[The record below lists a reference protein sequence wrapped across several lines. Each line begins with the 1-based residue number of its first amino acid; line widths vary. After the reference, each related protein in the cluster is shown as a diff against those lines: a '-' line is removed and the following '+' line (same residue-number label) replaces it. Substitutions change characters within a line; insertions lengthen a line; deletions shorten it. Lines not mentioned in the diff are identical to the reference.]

1 VRAADVDE
9 LSRLAALV
17 ASQRAELDRLRSE
30 TAVRAVTERAIG
42 VLMERLGCP
51 AEDAR
56 QQLATLA
63 GPMGT
68 SPADIAADIIGE
80 ALELPPA
87 ARRRTVKAAVTA
99 ANAPDVP
106 RLAEALLAEALLAEG
121 ARAVAVW
128 LLSPD
133 GGLELA
139 GEAGFG
145 TREAARWRRVPPDMP
160 FLALRAVRD
169 DTELWLPSGPPPGDG
184 GAVIGRR
191 RGCARAIVPLRLAGT
206 CFGALEVCWPSA
218 VSAFGEPLR
227 RQLAAL
233 AGPCAQ
239 ALAAG
244 APPGTIAADYSGGW
258 AFGLLGGLLR
268 SVLFCRPLRD
278 DRGQLADLLVEW
290 ASEGLRD
297 PVGRTAADV
306 TGRRLLSIYPEA
318 ARAGSVL
325 EVAARVLADGEP
337 GHASVPLTA
346 NGPLIDVGIAR
357 LFGGAVIS
365 WQEAEEAGEAA
376 RLEALLDLA
385 QQLGRCGAW
394 QEDLQTGQV
403 LWTAAACDLFGL
415 PPGQSVRLAD
425 LHQRVPAED
434 APAVRA
440 FRDRLTSQAGLV
452 TAAFRVVRADDSS
465 VRQLRA
471 VAQPVTGASGEVTA
485 VRGAYQDVSD
495 RYHTQAAFSATQD
508 QLADTERRAR
518 QEHELALRLQQAIT
532 PRISQPVE
540 AAGLEVAAR
549 YRPAGQAHLV
559 GGDWYDAVLLPGK
572 GVLLAVGDVAGH
584 GTGAVTG
591 MVALRNHLRGLAV
604 TGASPAALLAWL
616 NTAAF
621 HLAGVMATAL
631 CGIYEPDVR
640 TLRWARAGHL
650 PPLLLRDGN
659 ASLQALPDGMVLGA
673 APDASYQEATMKL
686 RAGDALVLF
695 TDGLVERRGQ
705 PVDDGLSDL
714 ARLARLAPSAP
725 GAGIG
730 AFADALL
737 SGAPSDTGDD
747 TCLLAVAIRLPV
759 AAGCGAGPGAGWP
772 CGTKQWWRR

>member
-1 VRAADVDE
+1 VRAPDLDE
-9 LSRLAALV
+9 LSRLAAL
-17 ASQRAELDRLRSE
+17 ADSQRAELDRLRSE
-30 TAVRAVTERAIG
+30 TAVRAVTERAVG

-51 AEDAR
+51 AEEAR
-56 QQLATLA
+56 QQLARLASLA
-63 GPMGT
+63 GEEGT
-68 SPADIAADIIGE
+68 SPADIAADIAGE
-80 ALELPPA
+80 AIEVPPA
-87 ARRRTVKAAVTA
+87 ARRRTVRAAVSA
-99 ANAPDVP
+99 AIAPDVP
-106 RLAEALLAEALLAEG
+106 RLAEALLAEALQAEG
-121 ARAVAVW
+121 AHAVAVW

-145 TREAARWRRVPPDMP
+145 TREAARWRRVPPDMA

-169 DTELWLPSGPPPGDG
+169 DAELWLPSGPPPGDG
-184 GAVIGRR
+184 TALIGRR
-191 RGCARAIVPLRLAGT
+191 RGCARAVVPLRLAGT

-218 VSAFGEPLR
+218 LSSFGEPVR

-244 APPGTIAADYSGGW
+244 APPGIIAADYSGGW

-268 SVLFCRPLRD
+268 NVLFCRPLRD
-278 DRGQLADLLVEW
+278 DGGNPADLLIEW
-290 ASEGLRD
+290 ASERLAD
-297 PVGRTAADV
+297 PEGRTAVDV

-337 GHASVPLTA
+337 GHASVRLTA
-346 NGPLIDVGIAR
+346 NGPVIEVSIAR
-357 LFGGAVIS
+357 LFGGVVIC
-365 WQEAEEAGEAA
+365 WQEAGEAG
-376 RLEALLDLA
+376 RLEALLELA

-394 QEDLQTGQV
+394 EEDLLTGQV
-403 LWTAAACDLFGL
+403 RWTGAACDLFGL
-415 PPGQSVRLAD
+415 PPGQPVRLAD
-425 LHQRVPAED
+425 LDQRVPD
-434 APAVRA
+434 DDVPAVRA
-440 FRDRLTSQAGLV
+440 FRDRSTSQAGIV

-471 VAQPVTGASGEVTA
+471 VAQPVTGPSGEVTA

-495 RYHTQAAFSATQD
+495 RYHTQAAFSATQE

-518 QEHELALRLQQAIT
+518 REHELALRLQQAIT

-604 TGASPAALLAWL
+604 TGAGPAALLAWL
-616 NTAAF
+616 NSAAF

-631 CGIYEPDVR
+631 CGIYEPDAR

-650 PPLLLRDGN
+650 PPLLVRDGN
-659 ASLQALPDGMVLGA
+659 ASLQSPPDGMVLGA
-673 APDASYQEATMKL
+673 AADASYEEATIKL
-686 RAGDALVLF
+686 RAGDAIVLF

-705 PVDDGLSDL
+705 SLDDALDQL
-714 ARLARLAPSAP
+714 ARVARLAPLAPLAPPTPAPLGGQP

-730 AFADALL
+730 AFADSLL
-737 SGAPSDTGDD
+737 AGAPSDTGDD
-747 TCLLAVAIRLPV
+747 TCLLAIAIR
-759 AAGCGAGPGAGWP
+759 
-772 CGTKQWWRR
+772 

>member
-1 VRAADVDE
+1 VRAPDLDE
-9 LSRLAALV
+9 LSRLAALA

-51 AEDAR
+51 AEEAR
-56 QQLATLA
+56 QQLARLA
-63 GPMGT
+63 GLAREEGT
-68 SPADIAADIIGE
+68 SPADIAADIAGE
-80 ALELPPA
+80 ALEVPPA
-87 ARRRTVKAAVTA
+87 ARRRTVRAAVSA
-99 ANAPDVP
+99 AAAPDVP

-121 ARAVAVW
+121 AHAVAVW

-145 TREAARWRRVPPDMP
+145 AREATRWRRVPPDMA

-218 VSAFGEPLR
+218 VGTFGEPLR
-227 RQLAAL
+227 RLLAAL

-244 APPGTIAADYSGGW
+244 AAPGIIAADYSGGW

-268 SVLFCRPLRD
+268 NVLFCRPLRD
-278 DRGQLADLLVEW
+278 DRGNPGDLLIEW
-290 ASEGLRD
+290 ASEGLHD
-297 PVGRTAADV
+297 PEGRTAADV
-306 TGRRLLSIYPEA
+306 AGRRLLSVYPEA
-318 ARAGSVL
+318 APVL
-325 EVAARVLADGEP
+325 GAAARVLADGEP
-337 GHASVPLTA
+337 GRVRARLIA
-346 NGPLIDVGIAR
+346 NGPVIEVSIAR
-357 LFGGAVIS
+357 LFGGVVIS
-365 WQEAEEAGEAA
+365 WQEALGPLEAGEALEA
-376 RLEALLDLA
+376 GRLEALLDLA

-394 QEDLQTGQV
+394 EEDLLTGQV
-403 LWTAAACDLFGL
+403 RWTAAACDLFGL
-415 PPGQSVRLAD
+415 PSGQPVRLAD
-425 LHQRVPAED
+425 LHQRVPAD
-434 APAVRA
+434 DVPAVRA
-440 FRDRLTSQAGLV
+440 FRDRLTSQAGIV

-471 VAQPVTGASGEVTA
+471 VAHPVTAPGGEVTA

-495 RYHTQAAFSATQD
+495 RYHTQAAFSATQE
-508 QLADTERRAR
+508 QLAHTERRAR
-518 QEHELALRLQQAIT
+518 EEHELALRLQQAIT

-604 TGASPAALLAWL
+604 TGAGPAALLAWL
-616 NTAAF
+616 NSAAF

-650 PPLLLRDGN
+650 PPLLVRDGN
-659 ASLQALPDGMVLGA
+659 ASVQSPPDGMVLGA
-673 APDASYQEATMKL
+673 APDASYKEATIEL
-686 RAGDALVLF
+686 RAGDAILLF
-695 TDGLVERRGQ
+695 TDGLVERRDQ
-705 PVDDGLSDL
+705 PLDDALDHLALL
-714 ARLARLAPSAP
+714 ARQALPQS
-725 GAGIG
+725 GADIG
-730 AFADALL
+730 AFADSLL
-737 SGAPSDTGDD
+737 AGAPSDTGDD
-747 TCLLAVAIRLPV
+747 TCLLAIGIR
-759 AAGCGAGPGAGWP
+759 
-772 CGTKQWWRR
+772 